1 MENLREIALQV
12 IDNEANSILGLKDL
26 LTDDFEKVVEL
37 IYNSKGNVIVSGI
50 GKSANIA
57 QKIVATLN
65 STGTTA
71 VFMHAADAIHGD
83 LGIIRDNDVVIIVS
97 KSGER
102 LKSKYWFL

>member
-12 IDNEANSILGLKDL
+12 IDNEANSILGLKQL
-26 LTDDFEKVVEL
+26 LTDDFGKVVEL

-71 VFMHAADAIHGD
+71 VFMHEKNK
-83 LGIIRDNDVVIIVS
+83 LV
-97 KSGER
+97 
-102 LKSKYWFL
+102 